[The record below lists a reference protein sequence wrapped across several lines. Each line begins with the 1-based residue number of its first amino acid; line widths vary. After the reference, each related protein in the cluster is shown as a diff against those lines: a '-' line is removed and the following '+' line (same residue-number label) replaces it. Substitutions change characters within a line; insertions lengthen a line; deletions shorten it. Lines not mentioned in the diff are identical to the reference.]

1 MYTTKLNIRMT
12 YTEDQIPS
20 PTPHPPPPTCTQT
33 HPPAIELEKKFVNH
47 LKLNQL
53 VGRESLSKDNC
64 DGRMLFVV
72 VVFLIIIY
80 IYIF

>member
-12 YTEDQIPS
+12 YIEDQIPS
-20 PTPHPPPPTCTQT
+20 PTCTQT
-33 HPPAIELEKKFVNH
+33 YPPAIELEKKFVNH

-53 VGRESLSKDNC
+53 VGKASKSKDNC

-72 VVFLIIIY
+72 VVFFNYY
-80 IYIF
+80 IYIFF